1 MVGSCYNY
9 VHFSMRCSLH
19 NIFATWKL
27 MFQKGNIAEK
37 REGGS
42 RAAKEREGTEGVMV
56 KTSER
61 WCRKKGKTRCNG
73 IE

>member
-1 MVGSCYNY
+1 
-9 VHFSMRCSLH
+9 
-19 NIFATWKL
+19 
-27 MFQKGNIAEK
+27 MFQKGNIAET